1 MTLDRRQLAVKT
13 AKLRS
18 KSKVPTSDTGHCLRE
33 VRECLAIPSKALWAK
48 QAWDMAQFK
57 HKAPTTPRAL
67 TDFLSHIPRGVS
79 LFWAGGALVKI
90 NGVWINPG
98 HIALSTGWASNCFS
112 TDILRNGYFDKVPI
126 TLIHSKWG
134 HEFLGWTEDLNGV
147 KVYP

>member
-33 VRECLAIPSKALWAK
+33 VRECLAVASQAQWAA
-48 QAWDMAQFK
+48 QAWEQAKFK
-57 HKAPTTPRAL
+57 HFAPNDSKTLSA
-67 TDFLSHIPRGVS
+67 FLKSIPRGVPI
-79 LFWAGGALVKI
+79 FWRGGALVKI
-90 NGVWINPG
+90 NGKWVRPG
-98 HIALSTGWASNCFS
+98 HVALSTGWASNCFS
-112 TDILRNGYFDKVPI
+112 TDILRGGYFDKVPI